1 VFKVQFMLSSF
12 KGEEV
17 QQLSEAHLKVLLD
30 ALFNINRLWLKKYPK
45 TTRLYSSGVVY
56 RPEPVGR
63 ENWQDIP
70 SVIRQGY
77 GDCEDLACWRAA
89 ELVETE
95 GVAARPIYRWRRERG
110 IAIYHII
117 VRLPDGSIDDP
128 SRRLGIGTTRA
139 ATLQLPGR

>member
-1 VFKVQFMLSSF
+1 LTVFKVQFMLSSF

-70 SVIRQGY
+70 SVIRQHARSSQSPY
-77 GDCEDLACWRAA
+77 PWRMT
-89 ELVETE
+89 L
-95 GVAARPIYRWRRERG
+95 GMSCQFSRPT
-110 IAIYHII
+110 
-117 VRLPDGSIDDP
+117 GS
-128 SRRLGIGTTRA
+128 
-139 ATLQLPGR
+139 GR